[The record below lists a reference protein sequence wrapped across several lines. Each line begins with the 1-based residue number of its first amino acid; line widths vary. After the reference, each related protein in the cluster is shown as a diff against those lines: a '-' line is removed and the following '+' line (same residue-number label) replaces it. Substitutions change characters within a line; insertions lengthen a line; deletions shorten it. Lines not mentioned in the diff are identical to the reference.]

1 MKNKIQIYII
11 TFIIAAI
18 MSLGIFA
25 IRNGF
30 SLEIGELD
38 YYGGSKLLSVLSD
51 SFFVVGVILLC
62 IGGLIF
68 CSNHGTFTL
77 LSYGAKYALH
87 AFVPQPTLKNQ
98 SYYDYQQMQKEK
110 PKKSPKIPLIIG
122 LVFSLIGVI
131 FFVIYY
137 LGYN

>member
-1 MKNKIQIYII
+1 MKNKIQIYVI
-11 TFIIAAI
+11 TFIIAAV

-30 SLEIGELD
+30 SIEIGELD
-38 YYGGSKLLSVLSD
+38 YYGGSRLLSVLSD

-62 IGGLIF
+62 ISGLIF
-68 CSNHGTFTL
+68 CSNHGTFSL
-77 LSYGAKYALH
+77 LSYGAKNALH
-87 AFVPQPTLKNQ
+87 IIIPQPKLKHQ